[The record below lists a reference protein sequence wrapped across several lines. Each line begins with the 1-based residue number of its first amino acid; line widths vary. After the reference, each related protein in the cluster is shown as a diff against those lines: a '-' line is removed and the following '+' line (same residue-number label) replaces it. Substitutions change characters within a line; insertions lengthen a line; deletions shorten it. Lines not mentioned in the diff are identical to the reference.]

1 MGNRF
6 LELLETC
13 DLEVYLLNTGR
24 IGGGDDD
31 ERSKKVSISTS
42 AAVQDGI
49 IDGTIAW
56 MTDPDF
62 GYQVAETCPGIDDV
76 ELLQPRKLYERQ
88 GRQEEYASVVEQL
101 KASRRAYLAGFKDL
115 DPRVAA
121 AANG

>member
-6 LELLETC
+6 LELLGTC

-49 IDGTIAW
+49 IDGTIEW
-56 MTDPDF
+56 VTDPDF
-62 GYQVAETCPGIDDV
+62 GYEVAQSCPGIDDV

-88 GRQEEYASVVEQL
+88 GRQDEYAQIVTNL
-101 KASRRAYLAGFKDL
+101 KAARREYLAGFTQL

-121 AANG
+121 AAEG

>member
-24 IGGGDDD
+24 IGGPEGD
-31 ERSKKVSISTS
+31 ERSKNVTIATS

-56 MTDPDF
+56 ETDPDF
-62 GYQVAETCPGIDDV
+62 GYEVAASCPGIDDV
-76 ELLQPRKLYERQ
+76 ELLQPRRLYERQ
-88 GRQEEYASVVEQL
+88 GRQEEYADTVDAL
-101 KASRRAYLAGFKDL
+101 KQARRAYLAGFDRL

-121 AANG
+121 AADG

>member
-24 IGGGDDD
+24 IGGPESD
-31 ERSKKVSISTS
+31 EHSKNMSIATS

-49 IDGTIAW
+49 VDGTIEW
-56 MTDPDF
+56 VTDPDF
-62 GYQVAETCPGIDDV
+62 GYEVAASCPGIDDV
-76 ELLQPRKLYERQ
+76 ELLQPRRLYERQ
-88 GRQEEYASVVEQL
+88 GRQDEYARTVAEL
-101 KASRRAYLAGFKDL
+101 KAARRAYLAGFKDL

-121 AANG
+121 AAEG